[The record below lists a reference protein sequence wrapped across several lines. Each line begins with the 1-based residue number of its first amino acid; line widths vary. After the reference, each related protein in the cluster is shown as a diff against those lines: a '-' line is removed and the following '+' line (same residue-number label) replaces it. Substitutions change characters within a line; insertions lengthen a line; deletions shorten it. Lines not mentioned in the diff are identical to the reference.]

1 MRVFQELNQEE
12 VLIYPNP
19 VNADLYITL
28 AEGSGGADVKL
39 FDSVGRE
46 VLANTLK
53 EGKSML
59 DLSKVNEGIY
69 ILKIF
74 SLGKEVNTARI
85 VVK

>member
-1 MRVFQELNQEE
+1 M
-12 VLIYPNP
+12 
-19 VNADLYITL
+19 
-28 AEGSGGADVKL
+28 KL